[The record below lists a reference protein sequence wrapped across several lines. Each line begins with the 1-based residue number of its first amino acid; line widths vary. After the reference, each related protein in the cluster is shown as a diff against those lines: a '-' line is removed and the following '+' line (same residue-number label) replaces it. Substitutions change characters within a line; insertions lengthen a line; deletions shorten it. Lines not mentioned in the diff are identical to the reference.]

1 MQEPIILKN
10 FYNCGIIKQIKLGET
25 FLTNKNNSLD
35 FYKAIL
41 TTLITSLAITGIS
54 CLDDKIWNI
63 IMLIIGMLAYS
74 IVGLLFSLSL
84 IRGKNAGK
92 DAYAFVFIILLLLGY
107 CVYSGIVAVQNWIIS
122 WPLYV
127 KIIVLS
133 LLLVSTIIIGLF
145 YSLIKRKENNKN
157 SENNNIND
165 MGEEK

>member
-10 FYNCGIIKQIKLGET
+10 FYNCGIIKQIKLGES
-25 FLTNKNNSLD
+25 FLANKNNSLG
-35 FYKAIL
+35 FYKVIL

-74 IVGLLFSLSL
+74 IVGLLFSFGL

-92 DAYAFVFIILLLLGY
+92 EAYAFVFIILLLLGY

-133 LLLVSTIIIGLF
+133 LLLVSIIIISLF
-145 YSLIKRKENNKN
+145 YLLKKRKENNEN
-157 SENNNIND
+157 CENNNLND

>member
-1 MQEPIILKN
+1 MA
-10 FYNCGIIKQIKLGET
+10 
-25 FLTNKNNSLD
+25 NKNNSLG
-35 FYKAIL
+35 FYKVIL

-74 IVGLLFSLSL
+74 IVGLLFSFGL
-84 IRGKNAGK
+84 IHGKNAGK
-92 DAYAFVFIILLLLGY
+92 EAYAFVFIILLLLGY

-133 LLLVSTIIIGLF
+133 LLLVSIIISLF
-145 YSLIKRKENNKN
+145 YLLKKRKKTMKTAR
-157 SENNNIND
+157 III
-165 MGEEK
+165 

>member
-1 MQEPIILKN
+1 MKN

-25 FLTNKNNSLD
+25 FLANKNNLLG
-35 FYKAIL
+35 FYKVIL

-74 IVGLLFSLSL
+74 IVGLLFSFGL
-84 IRGKNAGK
+84 IHGKNAGK
-92 DAYAFVFIILLLLGY
+92 EAYAFVFIILLLLGY

-127 KIIVLS
+127 KIIVPS
-133 LLLVSTIIIGLF
+133 LLFAAIIIIIVQL
-145 YSLIKRKENNKN
+145 LKKHKENNREYEKKN
-157 SENNNIND
+157 NLHHK
-165 MGEEK
+165 GEEK

>member
-1 MQEPIILKN
+1 MA
-10 FYNCGIIKQIKLGET
+10 
-25 FLTNKNNSLD
+25 NKNNSLG
-35 FYKAIL
+35 FYKVIL

-74 IVGLLFSLSL
+74 IVGLLFSFGL
-84 IRGKNAGK
+84 IHGKNAGK
-92 DAYAFVFIILLLLGY
+92 EAYAFVSIILLLLGY

-133 LLLVSTIIIGLF
+133 LLLVSIIISLF
-145 YSLIKRKENNKN
+145 YLLKN
-157 SENNNIND
+157 VKKTMKTARIII
-165 MGEEK
+165 

>member
-25 FLTNKNNSLD
+25 FLANKNNSLG
-35 FYKAIL
+35 FYKVIL

-74 IVGLLFSLSL
+74 IVGLL

-92 DAYAFVFIILLLLGY
+92 EAYAFVFIILLLLGY

-122 WPLYV
+122 WPLYL

-133 LLLVSTIIIGLF
+133 LLLVSIIIISLF
-145 YSLIKRKENNKN
+145 YLLKKRKENNEN
-157 SENNNIND
+157 CENNNLND

>member
-1 MQEPIILKN
+1 MA
-10 FYNCGIIKQIKLGET
+10 
-25 FLTNKNNSLD
+25 NKNNSLG
-35 FYKAIL
+35 FYKVIL

-74 IVGLLFSLSL
+74 IVGLLFSFGL
-84 IRGKNAGK
+84 IHGKKAGK
-92 DAYAFVFIILLLLGY
+92 EAYAFVFIILLLLGY
-107 CVYSGIVAVQNWIIS
+107 CVYSGIIAVLNWIIS

-133 LLLVSTIIIGLF
+133 LLLVSIIIISLF
-145 YSLIKRKENNKN
+145 YLLKKRKENNEN
-157 SENNNIND
+157 CENNNLND

>member
-1 MQEPIILKN
+1 
-10 FYNCGIIKQIKLGET
+10 
-25 FLTNKNNSLD
+25 
-35 FYKAIL
+35 
-41 TTLITSLAITGIS
+41 
-54 CLDDKIWNI
+54 
-63 IMLIIGMLAYS
+63 MLIIGMLAYS